1 MGLWF
6 ESINSINEIRNR
18 KRLPNYLFILP
29 SFTLLFFF
37 SAFRGDFNPDYTNY
51 TTIFQLINSYS
62 FIDAFKVGI
71 DIEFGFL
78 LLNRLIGVFSSNVIY
93 LFIITSFVILIGFYH
108 QFNRYSASIW
118 LSVLL
123 FVTAGSFYAS
133 FNITRQILAAAIIF
147 AGSKYL
153 YERKFFKYLLVV
165 SLAFLFHKS
174 SLIMVPFYFIL
185 NFKVNLR
192 NYSIL
197 TIGTIVILY
206 LFKDILVFLQSI
218 GVYDNY
224 TVYAYGM
231 WGQPITK
238 SVLPIAFFIFCLF
251 HVKKLNR
258 ESSIHRIWFNAVVFY
273 AFFNILAL
281 QIEMVERLG
290 RFFASYALLLIP
302 FIFLKMRNKYL
313 RVAYMTILIFLVI
326 SYNYVVLSDSPFDP
340 HYFIWEK

>member
-1 MGLWF
+1 MSTYLIISISLLIMGLWF

-78 LLNRLIGVFSSNVIY
+78 LFNRLIGVFSSNVIY

-133 FNITRQILAAAIIF
+133 FNITRQMLAVAIIF

-153 YERKFFKYLLVV
+153 YERKFFKYLLIVF
-165 SLAFLFHKS
+165 SAFLFHKS
-174 SLIMVPFYFIL
+174 ALIMIPFYFIL
-185 NFKVNLR
+185 NFRIKFRNLLLF
-192 NYSIL
+192 S
-197 TIGTIVILY
+197 IGTIIL
-206 LFKDILVFLQSI
+206 FLSFDRVLDFVQMF
-218 GVYDNY
+218 VYDNY
-224 TVYAYGM
+224 TEYAYGM
-231 WGQPITK
+231 TGQKFTK
-238 SVLPIAFFIFCLF
+238 STLPIALMIFSFFHIR
-251 HVKKLNR
+251 KL
-258 ESSIHRIWFNAVVFY
+258 
-273 AFFNILAL
+273 
-281 QIEMVERLG
+281 
-290 RFFASYALLLIP
+290 
-302 FIFLKMRNKYL
+302 
-313 RVAYMTILIFLVI
+313 
-326 SYNYVVLSDSPFDP
+326 DP
-340 HYFIWEK
+340 Q